1 MPMSGERR
9 KYLLQKRQELIERI
23 QLYKDMEHDILVGA
37 DRTNT
42 IGTRRIERYDVN
54 LDDLRKA
61 IKDLE
66 DELRGI
72 DDELAGGSSRKTFA
86 IVPRDW

>member
-1 MPMSGERR
+1 MNGDRR
-9 KYLLQKRQELIERI
+9 NYLLAKRAELVARR
-23 QLYKDMEHDILVGA
+23 QMYLDMEHDILVGA

-61 IKDLE
+61 IKELE
-66 DELRGI
+66 DEIATI
-72 DDELAGGSSRKTFA
+72 DAELNGGSKRKTFA
-86 IVPRDW
+86 AVPRDW